1 MEITDLKQMTKEE
14 VFNFIRQRLSFSK
27 ELQEQFRHVNKDDL
41 AKEHRRFEMSGNESK
56 TGQCTIFNTA
66 ILNEFA
72 DLGIYDYTSYL
83 FLDFHNGTPTVY
95 LKYFSENENLEYT
108 FTGYT
113 TTEIIFAILELTIFS
128 GKPKRKQ
135 HLKKD
140 LSREKERKKIQK
152 EGSDKEREVHRS
164 ENAVIVENVTW

>member
-66 ILNEFA
+66 ILNAMTRMMKEKRSIMFFW
-72 DLGIYDYTSYL
+72 LGIMGL
-83 FLDFHNGTPTVY
+83 VFLY
-95 LKYFSENENLEYT
+95 
-108 FTGYT
+108 
-113 TTEIIFAILELTIFS
+113 
-128 GKPKRKQ
+128 
-135 HLKKD
+135 
-140 LSREKERKKIQK
+140 
-152 EGSDKEREVHRS
+152 
-164 ENAVIVENVTW
+164 

>member
-113 TTEIIFAILELTIFS
+113 TTEIIFAI
-128 GKPKRKQ
+128 RKAQ
-135 HLKKD
+135 KKSQLKK
-140 LSREKERKKIQK
+140 RIARK
-152 EGSDKEREVHRS
+152 DNARS
-164 ENAVIVENVTW
+164 KDFYGFHLGTDYTDFTVPLD

>member
-27 ELQEQFRHVNKDDL
+27 ELQEQFRHVNKDAL

-83 FLDFHNGTPTVY
+83 FSTSTMALQPFISNT
-95 LKYFSENENLEYT
+95 S
-108 FTGYT
+108 
-113 TTEIIFAILELTIFS
+113 
-128 GKPKRKQ
+128 PKMKIWNIHLPDIPQRKSSLQ
-135 HLKKD
+135 FL
-140 LSREKERKKIQK
+140 
-152 EGSDKEREVHRS
+152 
-164 ENAVIVENVTW
+164 N

>member
-83 FLDFHNGTPTVY
+83 FSTSTMALQPFISNT
-95 LKYFSENENLEYT
+95 S
-108 FTGYT
+108 
-113 TTEIIFAILELTIFS
+113 
-128 GKPKRKQ
+128 PKMKIWNIHLPDIPQRKSSLQ
-135 HLKKD
+135 FL
-140 LSREKERKKIQK
+140 
-152 EGSDKEREVHRS
+152 
-164 ENAVIVENVTW
+164 N

>member
-128 GKPKRKQ
+128 GKAQKKSQ
-135 HLKKD
+135 LKKELHGKTIRGSKD
-140 LSREKERKKIQK
+140 FYGFHLST
-152 EGSDKEREVHRS
+152 DYTDFTVPLD
-164 ENAVIVENVTW
+164 

>member
-1 MEITDLKQMTKEE
+1 MTKSDLLPNKESTFTRLINKKMEITDLKQMTKEE

-41 AKEHRRFEMSGNESK
+41 AKEHRRFEMSGNE
-56 TGQCTIFNTA
+56 TNPGQCKIFNTA
-66 ILNEFA
+66 LLN

-83 FLDFHNGTPTVY
+83 FLDFHYGTPTVY

-113 TTEIIFAILELTIFS
+113 TTEIILAILELTIFS
-128 GKPKRKQ
+128 GKPKRN
-135 HLKKD
+135 
-140 LSREKERKKIQK
+140 
-152 EGSDKEREVHRS
+152 RS
-164 ENAVIVENVTW
+164 

>member
-1 MEITDLKQMTKEE
+1 
-14 VFNFIRQRLSFSK
+14 
-27 ELQEQFRHVNKDDL
+27 
-41 AKEHRRFEMSGNESK
+41 MSGNESK

-83 FLDFHNGTPTVY
+83 FLDFHNGTQPFISKTSP
-95 LKYFSENENLEYT
+95 KNENLEYT

-128 GKPKRKQ
+128 GKPKRN
-135 HLKKD
+135 
-140 LSREKERKKIQK
+140 
-152 EGSDKEREVHRS
+152 RS
-164 ENAVIVENVTW
+164 

>member
-1 MEITDLKQMTKEE
+1 MTKEE
-14 VFNFIRQRLSFSK
+14 VFKFIRQRLSFSK
-27 ELQEQFRHVNKDDL
+27 ELKEQFRHVNKNDL

-95 LKYFSENENLEYT
+95 LKYFSENENLEYS

-113 TTEIIFAILELTIFS
+113 TTEIIFAILE
-128 GKPKRKQ
+128 
-135 HLKKD
+135 
-140 LSREKERKKIQK
+140 
-152 EGSDKEREVHRS
+152 
-164 ENAVIVENVTW
+164 